1 MIAFVLFC
9 FVFSLNFVSCFQS
22 QCRNECSLIKCKC
35 FCLEK
40 SQFWLRT
47 MENYVYLHFRVIWRF
62 QEEEEEE
69 RKRKQRNSNRLFD
82 ASLNSIVVITLHF
95 QNTSTKSTN
104 TMMRLVLN
112 LCLSPPI
119 VFFFDDLKSKQC
131 GAGATAM
138 AHTREQIDRTQEIW
152 GHHTHTWTNF

>member
-1 MIAFVLFC
+1 
-9 FVFSLNFVSCFQS
+9 
-22 QCRNECSLIKCKC
+22 
-35 FCLEK
+35 
-40 SQFWLRT
+40 

-69 RKRKQRNSNRLFD
+69 RKRKQKNLNRLFD

-112 LCLSPPI
+112 LCRSPPI
-119 VFFFDDLKSKQC
+119 VFFFGDLKSKQR

-138 AHTREQIDRTQEIW
+138 AHTREPIDRTREI
-152 GHHTHTWTNF
+152 